1 MSGACAKTSTSLLED
16 KMLCARAFALAISI
30 AVVTVTVRMRILLL
44 QELFNLFLL
53 LLLA

>member
-1 MSGACAKTSTSLLED
+1 MCKNKHESPRRQ